1 MTRNDAN
8 EIARIDQSSLG
19 NYDFTIFFIFFLPF
33 PLLSFTLLFWHARN
47 LRTVRSRENSTGLS
61 RLYRFTRGERSL
73 FIAYIASTRPT
84 VINPNPF
91 NMQIPAPPTA
101 RGLLSCFLF
110 FFFCLFS
117 FSFFFHHERVSIAN
131 VIRTATDDDRAS
143 SAILRRIRYYL

>member
-1 MTRNDAN
+1 MISPYFLFFFSRFHSYLSLSCFGTH
-8 EIARIDQSSLG
+8 EISA
-19 NYDFTIFFIFFLPF
+19 PF
-33 PLLSFTLLFWHARN
+33 
-47 LRTVRSRENSTGLS
+47 VRAKIRTGLS

-110 FFFCLFS
+110 SFSVFFS
-117 FSFFFHHERVSIAN
+117 SSFFFHHERVSIAN